1 MIGVNKR
8 KIPNV
13 TVVNPPSMSTRAYHL
28 MTALAEFALYHE
40 QMVELFSSATAIMQ
54 YLNPEIF
61 LEVFGEEPELSR
73 SRNRQLCIEAIERE
87 RKGGGK
93 HGE

>member
-1 MIGVNKR
+1 MSKWKN
-8 KIPNV
+8 PNV
-13 TVVNPPSMSTRAYHL
+13 TVVNPPAMSARAYRL
-28 MTALAEFALYHE
+28 MAALAEFALYHE

-61 LEVFGEEPELSR
+61 LEVFGECPELSR
-73 SRNRQLCIEAIERE
+73 SRNCELCNAAIERE
-87 RKGGGK
+87 RRGGGK